1 MRNVISKLFAAPLCL
16 ALFAIAACSGG
27 TVVTVTATPSSDPF
41 ITYRVGLISVQLRTS
56 SNKPGLTMQPGNTPV
71 DFTKLQ
77 DVSEVLDAPSVPKG
91 TYTGAVVTLDYSAAL
106 IIYDDGSLDGVQLT
120 PVGANG
126 KALGL
131 VSVSVALDPNDP
143 IRSAAKQA
151 ARLSLNINLAAT
163 NAVDLNHKTVT
174 ITPLITAST
183 LPIDA
188 KPVRIR
194 GPLLGA
200 NGNSMATGIMPFD
213 SATAGLGQLAITP
226 SDSTTYEING
236 FTLTGA
242 TGQAQLAAVPAN
254 TVTTV
259 FGTLTVTTA
268 TTPTTPITT
277 TPTTPTT
284 TSPTTPTTTSPT
296 TPTTTSPTTPTTTP
310 TTTPSVLTASVT
322 DTSSVTFTASQ
333 VLVDGSTSAVASDRV
348 TGIVSARSGNTLGI
362 EDATL
367 IQNDGT
373 NTFVPGTT
381 IVSVGPNTLIT
392 FFGEGAVES
401 ISPQQIS
408 VGSEIEAFG
417 IVSSSSTG
425 QTVLD
430 ASAGHVRL
438 DLTTG
443 SGIVTAQGSGSLTLN
458 LTSLG
463 GRVISALDFAGSG
476 AAPDQYPVATSS
488 LDLTN
493 ATVGAPVVVSGF
505 TGQFG
510 TAASAFG
517 ATALLDPTTI
527 PAELVIDWAGGT
539 AAPFTSFD
547 STSIVLD
554 IANGNIGQRHLVQV
568 GSQTT
573 NLVGLSSNPTIT
585 PGSSTA
591 TVFSIGHAS
600 SSSVESFNTYDAFVT
615 QLASELSGT
624 KLATGMTAIGQYTAS
639 TLAFSASSIT
649 LFLND

>member
-1 MRNVISKLFAAPLCL
+1 MRDVISKLLAVPLCL
-16 ALFAIAACSGG
+16 ALLAIAACSGS
-27 TVVTVTATPSSDPF
+27 TVVTVSATPSSDPF

-56 SNKPGLTMQPGNTPV
+56 SDKPGLTIQPGNAPV

-77 DVSEVLDAPSVPKG
+77 DFSEVLGAPTVPKG

-120 PVGANG
+120 PVAANG
-126 KALGL
+126 KAIGL
-131 VSVSVALDPNDP
+131 VSVTVTLDPNDP

-151 ARLSLNINLAAT
+151 ARLSLNINLAAS
-163 NAVDLNHKTVT
+163 NAVDLNAKTVT

-188 KPVRIR
+188 KPVRVR

-200 NGNSMATGIMPFD
+200 NGNSLATGIMPFD
-213 SATAGLGQLAITP
+213 STAAGLGQLAMTP
-226 SDSTTYEING
+226 SDNTTYEING
-236 FTLTGA
+236 FTSTGA
-242 TGQAQLAAVPAN
+242 TGQAQLATVSAN

-259 FGTLTVTTA
+259 FGTLTVSTA
-268 TTPTTPITT
+268 TATPTPTPTTPA
-277 TPTTPTT
+277 
-284 TSPTTPTTTSPT
+284 
-296 TPTTTSPTTPTTTP
+296 
-310 TTTPSVLTASVT
+310 TTTPSVLAAPVT
-322 DTSSVTFTASQ
+322 DTSSVTFAASQ
-333 VLVDGSTSAVASDRV
+333 VLVDGSASTVASDRV

-362 EDATL
+362 EDATS
-367 IQNDGT
+367 IQNNGT

-381 IVSVGPNTLIT
+381 IVNVGPNTLIT

-408 VGSEIEAFG
+408 VGSAIEAFG
-417 IVSSSSTG
+417 VVGSSSTG

-438 DLTTG
+438 DLTTA
-443 SGIVTAQGSGSLTLN
+443 SGVVTAPGSGSLTLN
-458 LTSLG
+458 LSSLG
-463 GRVISALDFAGSG
+463 GRVISALDFNGSG
-476 AAPDQYPVATSS
+476 AAPNQYAVTTGS

-493 ATVGAPVVVSGF
+493 ATAGAPVVVSGF
-505 TGQFG
+505 TG
-510 TAASAFG
+510 AFG
-517 ATALLDPTTI
+517 IAAPTFAATALLDPTTI
-527 PAELVIDWAGGT
+527 SAELVIDWAGGT

-554 IANGNIGQRHLVQV
+554 IANGNIGSRHLIQL
-568 GSQTT
+568 GSQTI
-573 NLVGLSSNPTIT
+573 NLVGLASNPRIT
-585 PGSSTA
+585 PSSSTA

-600 SSSVESFNTYDAFVT
+600 SSSVESFNTYDAFII
-615 QLASELSGT
+615 QLLSELNGT
-624 KLATGMTAIGQYTAS
+624 NLATGMTAIGQYTAS